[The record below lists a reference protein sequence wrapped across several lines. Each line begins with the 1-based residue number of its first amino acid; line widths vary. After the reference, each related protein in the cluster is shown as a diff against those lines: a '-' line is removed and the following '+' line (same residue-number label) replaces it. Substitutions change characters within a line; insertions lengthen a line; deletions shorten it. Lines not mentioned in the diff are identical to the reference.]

1 MAFNA
6 ASSRLPSFL
15 TKGFVMHPLG
25 IRILFLTATFCCLS
39 SSMNPFADSS
49 ETPMSLRP
57 NILLILCDDLGYGD
71 LHCYGHPH
79 IKTPHLDA
87 LAQTGIR
94 LTSCYS
100 AAPVCSPSRVGLMTG
115 RSPNRAGVYD
125 WIPEV
130 VGSEQPRHLES
141 QDLRDSV
148 HMRAEE
154 ITLPRLLCD
163 AGYATC
169 MAGKWHCNSRF
180 NSTNQPQPS
189 DAGFDHWFA
198 TQNNAAPSHIN
209 PTNFVRNGQPVG
221 QQTGT
226 SCQIVANEVI
236 DWLENHQRASV
247 QQPFFA
253 YVAFHEPH
261 EPVAS
266 PPELV
271 SEYLSKAS
279 NENEAQYFANVT
291 NLDAAVGRLV
301 ASLDELNCRDN
312 TLIVF
317 SADNGPETLRRYRK
331 GGRSYGRPG
340 PLRGMKLW
348 TNDAGFR
355 VAGIIN
361 WPLKKFV
368 HHESDEVVSSLD
380 FLPTFCELADAPIP
394 ADLALDGCSI
404 VPLLEG
410 KTISRKRPL
419 LWCYYNS
426 TNEHRVAMR
435 SGPWKMLAKLDHG
448 KLHKVSNVFGGNHD
462 VIKAAEL
469 TDFELYRI
477 SDDVHEDNNLYPVA
491 KESFEL
497 QKQMQAHYSELMRDS
512 HVWTR

>member
-1 MAFNA
+1 MMHRALFA
-6 ASSRLPSFL
+6 IATFFCLASS
-15 TKGFVMHPLG
+15 
-25 IRILFLTATFCCLS
+25 IALS
-39 SSMNPFADSS
+39 ADSTDIEGTS
-49 ETPMSLRP
+49 RP
-57 NILLILCDDLGYGD
+57 NIIVILCDDLGYGD
-71 LHCYGHPH
+71 LQCYGHPH
-79 IKTPHLDA
+79 IKTPHLNA

-130 VGSEQPRHLES
+130 SANARASNS
-141 QDLRDSV
+141 QSSDLRDLV

-154 ITLPRLLCD
+154 ITLPRLLSD

-169 MAGKWHCNSRF
+169 MAGKWHCNAQF
-180 NSTNQPQPS
+180 NSSSQPQPS

-221 QQTGT
+221 EQKGT
-226 SCQIVANEVI
+226 SCQIVTSEVI
-236 DWLENHQRASV
+236 DWLKKHQDAKA

-271 SEYLSKAS
+271 AQYQSIAS
-279 NENEAQYFANVT
+279 NDDEAQYFANVA
-291 NLDAAVGRLV
+291 NIDLAVGRLV
-301 ASLDELNCRDN
+301 AALDDLKYRDN
-312 TLIVF
+312 TLIIF
-317 SADNGPETLRRYRK
+317 TADNGPETLKRYPK
-331 GGRSYGRPG
+331 GVRSYGRPG

-355 VAGIIN
+355 VAGILN
-361 WPLKKFV
+361 WPAKHFAN
-368 HHESDEVVSSLD
+368 HESDQVVSSLD
-380 FLPTFCELADAPIP
+380 FLPTFCQLAGTKVP
-394 ADLALDGCSI
+394 AQRVLDGCTI

-410 KTISRKRPL
+410 KTIQRDQPL

-426 TNEHRVAMR
+426 LNEHCVAMR

-448 KLHKVSNVFGGNHD
+448 KLRKFSNVFDGNLD
-462 VIKAAEL
+462 VIQSAEL

-477 SDDVHEDNNLYPVA
+477 SDDIHEDKNLYPQA
-491 KESFEL
+491 AEASEL
-497 QKQMQAHYSELMRDS
+497 QQKMQSSYRELLRNS
-512 HVWTR
+512 HVWAR